1 LKLYIVTGE
10 KSGDLQASLLVE
22 KLHVVNNNIKIRAF
36 GGEHL
41 KKTGVEISSEIN
53 RTSVMGL
60 TNVLMQI
67 NTIRKKIN
75 FCKIDILKFNP
86 NAIILVDY
94 PAFNLRIARFA
105 KEHGIQVFYYIAP
118 KVWAWNKSRL
128 SKIKKYIDSL
138 LVIFPFEVDFFK
150 KHNINA
156 IYVGNPLISHI
167 NKFKS
172 NKLYISK
179 KNIIAVLP
187 GSRKQEISKILPIM
201 LSVSSSFKKY
211 QFVIA
216 GISDFGNDFYESFIN
231 RDNIEVRYDSTYSL
245 LSESKFAL
253 VTSGTATLEVSLFNI
268 PQIVCYKTDWITY
281 LFARL
286 FVKIKFISLVN
297 IIYNKYI
304 VPELIQ
310 SQLNKLNL
318 IKHVKQLV
326 NGDYNKDYQNIQQIF
341 ETNQLIDPAKYIL
354 DKINQSFD

>member
-1 LKLYIVTGE
+1 MKLYIVTGE
-10 KSGDLQASLLVE
+10 KSGDLQASFLAE
-22 KLHVVNNNIKIRAF
+22 KLLDLNDNIKIRAF
-36 GGEHL
+36 GGDYL
-41 KKTGVEISSEIN
+41 KSKGVEISSEIN

-75 FCKIDILKFNP
+75 FCKNDILNFNP

-94 PAFNLRIARFA
+94 PAFNLRIAKFA
-105 KEHGIQVFYYIAP
+105 KDQGIQVFYYIAP

-150 KHNINA
+150 KHNIDA
-156 IYVGNPLISHI
+156 IYVGNPLVLHI

-172 NKLYISK
+172 NQLNISK
-179 KNIIAVLP
+179 KNIVAVLP

-211 QFVIA
+211 QFIIA
-216 GISDFGNDFYESFIN
+216 GVSDFGNDFYESFIN
-231 RDNIEVRYDSTYSL
+231 CDNIEVRYDSTYSL

-286 FVKIKFISLVN
+286 LVKIKFISLVN
-297 IIYNKYI
+297 IIFNKYI

-310 SQLNKLNL
+310 SQLNTPNL
-318 IKHVKQLV
+318 VKNFRQLV
-326 NGDYNKDYQNIQQIF
+326 NGHYNKDYQNIQQKF
-341 ETNQLIDPAKYIL
+341 ETNKSINPAKYIL

>member
-10 KSGDLQASLLVE
+10 KSGDLQASFLAE
-22 KLHVVNNNIKIRAF
+22 KLLDLNNNIKIRAI
-36 GGEHL
+36 GGDYL
-41 KKTGVEISSEIN
+41 KSKGVEISSEIN

-75 FCKIDILKFNP
+75 FCKNDILNFNP

-94 PAFNLRIARFA
+94 PAFNLRIAKFA
-105 KEHGIQVFYYIAP
+105 KDQGIQVFYYIAP
-118 KVWAWNKSRL
+118 KVWAWNKSRI

-150 KHNINA
+150 KHNIDA
-156 IYVGNPLISHI
+156 IYVGNPLVLHI

-172 NKLYISK
+172 NQLNISK
-179 KNIIAVLP
+179 KNIVAVLP

-211 QFVIA
+211 QFIIA
-216 GISDFGNDFYESFIN
+216 GVSDFGNDFYESFIN
-231 RDNIEVRYDSTYSL
+231 CDNIEVRYDSTYSL

-286 FVKIKFISLVN
+286 LVKIKFISLVN
-297 IIYNKYI
+297 IIFNKYI

-310 SQLNKLNL
+310 SQLNTPNL
-318 IKHVKQLV
+318 VKHVRQLV
-326 NGDYNKDYQNIQQIF
+326 NGHYNKDYQNIQQKF
-341 ETNQLIDPAKYIL
+341 ETNKSINPAKYIL

>member
-1 LKLYIVTGE
+1 MKLYIVTGE
-10 KSGDLQASLLVE
+10 KSGDLQASFLVE
-22 KLHVVNNNIKIRAF
+22 KLHVSNNNIKIRAF

-41 KKTGVEISSEIN
+41 KRMDVEISSEIN

-67 NTIRKKIN
+67 NTLRKKIN
-75 FCKIDILKFNP
+75 FCKRDILKFNP

-94 PAFNLRIARFA
+94 PAFNLRIAKFA

-150 KHNINA
+150 KHNIDA
-156 IYVGNPLISHI
+156 IYVGNPLLYHI

-172 NKLYISK
+172 NKLNISK

-187 GSRKQEISKILPIM
+187 GSRKQEITKILPIM
-201 LSVSSSFKKY
+201 LSVASTFKKY
-211 QFVIA
+211 QFIIA
-216 GISDFGNDFYESFIN
+216 GISDFGNDFYDSFIN
-231 RDNIEVRYDSTYSL
+231 YNNIEVKYDSTYSL

-268 PQIVCYKTDWITY
+268 PQIVCYKTDWVTY

-286 FVKIKFISLVN
+286 LVKIKFISLVN
-297 IIYNKYI
+297 IIFNKHI

-310 SQLNKLNL
+310 SQLNTPNL
-318 IKHVKQLV
+318 VKHMRQIID
-326 NGDYNKDYQNIQQIF
+326 GDYDKDYQNIEEKF
-341 ETNQLIDPAKYIL
+341 ETKNSIDPAKYIL

>member
-1 LKLYIVTGE
+1 MKLYIVTGE
-10 KSGDLQASLLVE
+10 KSGDLQASFLVE
-22 KLHVVNNNIKIRAF
+22 KLHVLNNNIKIRAF

-41 KKTGVEISSEIN
+41 KRTGVEISSEIN
-53 RTSVMGL
+53 QTSVMGL

-67 NTIRKKIN
+67 NTLRKKIN
-75 FCKIDILKFNP
+75 FCKRDILTFNP

-94 PAFNLRIARFA
+94 PAFNLRIAKFA

-118 KVWAWNKSRL
+118 KVWAWNESRL
-128 SKIKKYIDSL
+128 SKIKRHIDSL

-150 KHNINA
+150 KHNIDA
-156 IYVGNPLISHI
+156 IYVGNPLLHYI

-172 NKLYISK
+172 NKLNISK
-179 KNIIAVLP
+179 KNIVAVLP
-187 GSRKQEISKILPIM
+187 GSRKQEITKILPIM
-201 LSVSSSFKKY
+201 LSVASTFKKY
-211 QFVIA
+211 QFIIA

-231 RDNIEVRYDSTYSL
+231 CDNIEVKYNSTYSL

-268 PQIVCYKTDWITY
+268 PQIVCYKTDWVTY

-286 FVKIKFISLVN
+286 LVKIKFISLVN
-297 IIYNKYI
+297 IIFNKYI

-310 SQLNKLNL
+310 SKLNKPNL
-318 IKHVKQLV
+318 IKHMRQLV
-326 NGDYNKDYQNIQQIF
+326 DGDYHKDYQNIEEKF
-341 ETNQLIDPAKYIL
+341 EAKNSIDPAKYIL